1 MIDLKGYT
9 SIITGGSRG
18 VGRATVLK
26 FAEVGS
32 DVVIVYLK
40 NQRKAE
46 EVASLADAKG
56 VRALLI
62 KADVSSRKD
71 MQGVVDQTLRHF
83 GKINVLVNNAGI
95 WERAPIHTM
104 KEEELER
111 TLSINFKGVFY
122 GCQLVCQAMMS
133 QRSGRIVNIS
143 STAGQRGEPFYS
155 HYAATKGAIIS
166 LTKSLAVELAPY
178 GITINAVA
186 PGWVDTDM
194 AAVPLANKE
203 EREAIISLIPLRRVA
218 RPEDIADSVL
228 FLASDMA
235 SFITGEILN
244 VNGGA
249 VLCG

>member
-1 MIDLKGYT
+1 MIDLTGKT

-18 VGRATVLK
+18 IGRATVLK
-26 FAEVGS
+26 FASAGS
-32 DVVIVYLK
+32 DVVIVYFK
-40 NQRKAE
+40 NQREAE
-46 EVASLADAKG
+46 EVANLAEAKG
-56 VRALLI
+56 VRVLPI
-62 KADVSSRKD
+62 KGNVSSRKE
-71 MQGVVDQTLRHF
+71 MERVVDHTLKQF
-83 GKINVLVNNAGI
+83 GKIDILVNNAGI
-95 WERAPIHTM
+95 WERAPLHTM

-111 TLSINFKGVFY
+111 TLSINLKGVFY
-122 GCQLVCQAMMS
+122 GCQLVCRPMMS

-166 LTKSLAVELAPY
+166 LTKSLAVELARY
-178 GITINAVA
+178 EITVNAVA

-194 AAVPLANKE
+194 AALPLSNEE
-203 EREAIISLIPLRRVA
+203 EREAILSLIPLRRVA
-218 RPEDIADSVL
+218 RPEEIADSVL
-228 FLASDMA
+228 FLTSDMA

>member
-1 MIDLKGYT
+1 MINLKGCT
-9 SIITGGSRG
+9 SVITGGSRG
-18 VGRATVLK
+18 IGRETVLK

-40 NQRKAE
+40 NQREAE
-46 EVASLADAKG
+46 EVASLAEAKG
-56 VRALLI
+56 VKTLSIR
-62 KADVSSRKD
+62 ADVSSRRD

-83 GKINVLVNNAGI
+83 GKIDVLVNNAGI

-104 KEEELER
+104 KEEDLER
-111 TLSINFKGVFY
+111 TFSINLKGVFY
-122 GCQLVCQAMMS
+122 GCQLVCQTMMP

-178 GITINAVA
+178 GITVNAVA

-194 AAVPLANKE
+194 AVASLSNKE
-203 EREAIISLIPLRRVA
+203 EREGIISLIPLRRVA

>member
-18 VGRATVLK
+18 VGRATALK
-26 FAEVGS
+26 FAEAGS

-40 NQRKAE
+40 NQREAE
-46 EVASLADAKG
+46 EVASLAEAKA
-56 VRALLI
+56 VKALPI
-62 KADVSSRKD
+62 KGDVSSRRD
-71 MQGVVDQTLRHF
+71 MERVVDQTLRHF

-111 TLSINFKGVFY
+111 TLSINLKGVFY
-122 GCQLVCQAMMS
+122 GCQLVCQTMMS
-133 QRSGRIVNIS
+133 QCSGRIVNIS

-194 AAVPLANKE
+194 AVASLSNKE
-203 EREAIISLIPLRRVA
+203 QKESIISLIPLRRVA
-218 RPEDIADSVL
+218 RPEDIAHSVL

>member
-18 VGRATVLK
+18 IGRATVLK
-26 FAEVGS
+26 FAEAGS
-32 DVVIVYLK
+32 HVVIVYLK
-40 NQRKAE
+40 NQKEAE
-46 EVASLADAKG
+46 EVASLAEAKG
-56 VRALLI
+56 VNALSI
-62 KADVSSRKD
+62 KGDVSSRRD
-71 MQGVVDQTLRHF
+71 MERVVDQTLRHF
-83 GKINVLVNNAGI
+83 GKINILVNNAGI
-95 WERAPIHTM
+95 WERAPIHIM

-111 TLSINFKGVFY
+111 TLSINLRGVFY
-122 GCQLVCQAMMS
+122 GCQLVCQPMMS
-133 QRSGRIVNIS
+133 QGSGRIVNIS

-194 AAVPLANKE
+194 AAIPLSNKE
-203 EREAIISLIPLRRVA
+203 ERESILSLIPLRRVA
-218 RPEDIADSVL
+218 RPEEIADSVL

>member
-18 VGRATVLK
+18 IGRATVLK
-26 FAEVGS
+26 FAEAGS
-32 DVVIVYLK
+32 HVVIVYLK
-40 NQRKAE
+40 NQKEAE
-46 EVASLADAKG
+46 EVASLAEAKG
-56 VRALLI
+56 VNALSI
-62 KADVSSRKD
+62 KGDVSSRRD
-71 MQGVVDQTLRHF
+71 MERVVDQTLRHF
-83 GKINVLVNNAGI
+83 GKINILVNNAGI

-111 TLSINFKGVFY
+111 TLSINLRGVFY
-122 GCQLVCQAMMS
+122 GCQLVCQPMMS
-133 QRSGRIVNIS
+133 QGSGRIVNIS

-194 AAVPLANKE
+194 AVIPLSNKE
-203 EREAIISLIPLRRVA
+203 ERESILSLIPLRRVA
-218 RPEDIADSVL
+218 RPEEIADSVL

>member
-18 VGRATVLK
+18 IGRATVLK
-26 FAEVGS
+26 FAEAGS

-40 NQRKAE
+40 NQKEAE
-46 EVASLADAKG
+46 EVASLAEAKG
-56 VRALLI
+56 VKALPI
-62 KADVSSRKD
+62 KADVSSRRD
-71 MQGVVDQTLRHF
+71 MERVVDQTLRHF
-83 GKINVLVNNAGI
+83 GKINILVNNAGI

-111 TLSINFKGVFY
+111 TLSINLRGVFY
-122 GCQLVCQAMMS
+122 GCQLVCQPMMS
-133 QRSGRIVNIS
+133 KGSGRIVNIS

-194 AAVPLANKE
+194 AVIPLSNKE
-203 EREAIISLIPLRRVA
+203 ERESILSLIPLRRVA
-218 RPEDIADSVL
+218 RPEEIADSVL

>member
-9 SIITGGSRG
+9 SIITGSSRG

-40 NQRKAE
+40 NQREAE
-46 EVASLADAKG
+46 EVASLAEAKG
-56 VRALLI
+56 VKALQI
-62 KADVSSRKD
+62 RADVSSRRD
-71 MQGVVDQTLRHF
+71 MRGVVDQTLRHF

-111 TLSINFKGVFY
+111 TLSINLKGVFY
-122 GCQLVCQAMMS
+122 GCQLVCQTMMS

-178 GITINAVA
+178 GITVNAVA

-194 AAVPLANKE
+194 AAIPLSNKE

-218 RPEDIADSVL
+218 RPEDIANSVL

-244 VNGGA
+244 VNGGG

>member
-1 MIDLKGYT
+1 MINLRGKT

-18 VGRATVLK
+18 VGCATVLK
-26 FAEVGS
+26 FAEAGS

-40 NQRKAE
+40 KQREAE
-46 EVASLADAKG
+46 EVANLAEEKG
-56 VRALLI
+56 VKALPI
-62 KADVSSRKD
+62 KGDVSSRKE
-71 MQGVVDQTLRHF
+71 MERVVDQTLSNF
-83 GKINVLVNNAGI
+83 GKIDVLVNNAGI
-95 WERAPIHTM
+95 WERAPIRTM

-111 TLSINFKGVFY
+111 TLSINLKGVFY
-122 GCQLVCQAMMS
+122 GCQLVCQPMMS
-133 QRSGRIVNIS
+133 QGSGRIVNIS
-143 STAGQRGEPFYS
+143 STAGQRGEPFHS

-166 LTKSLAVELAPY
+166 LTKSLAVELAPH
-178 GITINAVA
+178 GITVNAVA

-194 AAVPLANKE
+194 AAIPLSNKE
-203 EREAIISLIPLRRVA
+203 EREAILSLIPLRRVA
-218 RPEDIADSVL
+218 RPEEIADPVL